1 MLFHLSGQN
10 FEPINQKGFQIS
22 EDALYICTYCNT
34 LYFLSLKKSNSP
46 SSHRANLVARKLM
59 SGTKVALESAE
70 LVVRDV

>member
-22 EDALYICTYCNT
+22 EDALYIHTAIHYI
-34 LYFLSLKKSNSP
+34 SSHSKKSNSP
-46 SSHRANLVARKLM
+46 SSHRANLAAGKLM
-59 SGTKVALESAE
+59 SGTKVDLESAE